1 MVPFW
6 VYENTDDND
15 NKEIS
20 TILVNVGAQETFIWT
35 QELLYHCPKKKKEK
49 EKVASIL
56 LTKPDFPWS
65 AARLD

>member
-20 TILVNVGAQETFIWT
+20 TILVNVGAQETFI
-35 QELLYHCPKKKKEK
+35 
-49 EKVASIL
+49 
-56 LTKPDFPWS
+56 
-65 AARLD
+65 